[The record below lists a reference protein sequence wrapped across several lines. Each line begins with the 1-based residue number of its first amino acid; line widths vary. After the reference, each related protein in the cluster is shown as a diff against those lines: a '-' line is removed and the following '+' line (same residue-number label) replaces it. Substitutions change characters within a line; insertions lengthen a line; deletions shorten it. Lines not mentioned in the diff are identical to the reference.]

1 MIDAAQVK
9 KLRDLTGAGMM
20 DCKRALEEANG
31 DLDKAVEI
39 LRKKGLAQAARR
51 AGRAAGEG
59 IIESYIH
66 AGGRI
71 GVLVELNCETDF
83 VARTEEFHSLA
94 HDIAMQVAASSPQYV
109 SKEEVPEAVLAKER
123 EILLAQAENTGKPAA
138 VLEKLVAGR
147 LEKFYQEVCLL
158 EQPFIRDPKKTVK
171 DLVLEHVAKLG
182 ENITVRRFA
191 RFAVGESLPEE
202 AGN

>member
-59 IIESYIH
+59 IVESYIH

-109 SKEEVPEAVLAKER
+109 SKEDVPEAVLAKER
-123 EILLAQAENTGKPAA
+123 EILLAQAENSGKPAA

-171 DLVLEHVAKLG
+171 DLVLEHVARLG